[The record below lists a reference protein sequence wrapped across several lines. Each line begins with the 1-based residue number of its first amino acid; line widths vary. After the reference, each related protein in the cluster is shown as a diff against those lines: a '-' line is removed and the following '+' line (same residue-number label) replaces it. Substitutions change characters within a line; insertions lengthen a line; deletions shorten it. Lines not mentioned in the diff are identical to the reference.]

1 MSHPLTI
8 PDGATAHRLQQR
20 KRAVLRW
27 CWAHG
32 YVEQNVA
39 GEGIEGALPAMP
51 AVKAHFRA
59 LPYQEVAAALNSRWW
74 NPGERRERGGAR
86 LTRRVAGEGIEGAA
100 AGYTGRQGALPGAAK
115 RRGSAGW
122 IAGRTPRGFTG
133 CLARMHR
140 RSNAGW
146 VSPQAVKTVDGS
158 KASKA
163 AKLCLRFLILTAARS
178 GEARGATCRI
188 FVYSSLT

>member
-74 NPGERRERGGAR
+74 NPGERRERPVLPVGAR
-86 LTRRVAGEGIEGAA
+86 PSSPGGGPAV
-100 AGYTGRQGALPGAAK
+100 QGA
-115 RRGSAGW
+115 
-122 IAGRTPRGFTG
+122 
-133 CLARMHR
+133 
-140 RSNAGW
+140 
-146 VSPQAVKTVDGS
+146 
-158 KASKA
+158 
-163 AKLCLRFLILTAARS
+163 
-178 GEARGATCRI
+178 
-188 FVYSSLT
+188 